1 MGIIK
6 RDKIQESGDFYLK
19 EEAFAPKEAA
29 LEDHLEEEEIIPV
42 ENDLEKAENQAE
54 KVILQARQKS
64 QEMLREARE
73 EAEVIRKEAFEKG
86 AASGRDQG
94 KEESA
99 KKIEE
104 ALKVLNEAVKERK
117 KIIKDAESE
126 ILRLALRVAEQ
137 VIRSE
142 VSLHRDVCLNIISD
156 AISRV
161 SDREQVILRVSHDDV
176 ENIKKYKDRISG
188 IVDGVKSFSVLEDSN
203 VESGGCIIETNLGFV
218 DARISTKLAAI
229 EDAFHHLMG
238 REPYDD

>member
-6 RDKIQESGDFYLK
+6 KDKIQESGDFYLK
-19 EEAFAPKEAA
+19 EEAFDPKEMA
-29 LEDHLEEEEIIPV
+29 LEDRLEEEEIIPL

-54 KVILQARQKS
+54 KIV
-64 QEMLREARE
+64 REARE
-73 EAEVIRKEAFEKG
+73 EAEIIKKEAFEKG
-86 AASGRDQG
+86 TVSGRDQG

-142 VSLHRDVCLNIISD
+142 VSLHRDVCLNIVSD
-156 AISRV
+156 AISHV
-161 SDREQVILRVSHDDV
+161 NDREQVILRVSHDDV

-229 EDAFHHLMG
+229 EDVFHHLMG